1 MIVGIIGG
9 GQLARMLALAGV
21 PLGMETVVVDPSPSP
36 CAAMVARH
44 IVAPYDDPEALDRL
58 SGLCDV
64 VTCDF
69 ENVPAA
75 ALERVARTTRV
86 HPGARSLA
94 MLQDRLTEKTC
105 FAELDIP
112 TPRFLAASTPGE
124 LRDAI
129 ESIGTPCVVKTR
141 RFGYDGKGQVVID
154 RGEDIDRAGELLA
167 VSSVIVESFIPFE
180 HEVALV
186 AVRSRSGEH
195 VFYPLVES
203 HHVDGILRWVVPID
217 APELQQQAERHA
229 GRLLDE
235 LGHVGALG
243 FEFFRTSDGLLANEA
258 APRVH
263 NTGHWT
269 IEGAATS
276 QFENH
281 MRAIAGL
288 PLGGTSMTGFV
299 GNVNFIGSVPDP
311 MDVLEIDGAHH
322 HDYGK
327 EPRPGR
333 KVGHATVVT
342 TDAASRDAGLDRL
355 RELAGAAL
363 R

>member
-1 MIVGIIGG
+1 MIVGILGG

-21 PLGMETVVVDPSPSP
+21 PLGIETVVVDPSPSP
-36 CAAMVARH
+36 CAALVARH
-44 IVAPYDDPEALDRL
+44 VAAPYDDAEALDRL

-86 HPGARSLA
+86 YPGARSLA
-94 MLQDRLTEKTC
+94 VLQDRLTEKTC
-105 FAELDIP
+105 FSELGIP
-112 TPRFLAASTPGE
+112 TPRFHPATSPGE

-129 ESIGTPCVVKTR
+129 ESIGMPCVVKSR
-141 RFGYDGKGQVVID
+141 RFGYDGKGQAVID
-154 RGEDIDRAGELLA
+154 RHEDVDRADELLA
-167 VSSVIVESFIPFE
+167 ASSVIVESFIPFE

-186 AVRSRSGEH
+186 AARSTSGEH
-195 VFYPLVES
+195 VYYPLVES

-217 APELQQQAERHA
+217 APELQQQAEQYA

-281 MRAIAGL
+281 LRAIAGL
-288 PLGGTSMTGFV
+288 PLGNTATTGFA

-311 MDVLEIDGAHH
+311 ADVLAVEGAHH

-342 TDAASRDAGLDRL
+342 KDVESRDAGLIRL
-355 RELAGAAL
+355 RELAEAAL